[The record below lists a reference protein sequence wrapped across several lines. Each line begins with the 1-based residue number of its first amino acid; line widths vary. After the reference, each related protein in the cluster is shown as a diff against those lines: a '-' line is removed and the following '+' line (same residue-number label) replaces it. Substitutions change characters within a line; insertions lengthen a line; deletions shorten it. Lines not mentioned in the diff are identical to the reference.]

1 MTSNT
6 KNTSNRVN
14 NKFNGKN
21 YKSLDQISLIRNQ
34 KQSYLMS
41 IESNNL
47 TSSYFKELY
56 LKIFSNNSFIRNNLK
71 LKSHKSQW

>member
-1 MTSNT
+1 MISNT
-6 KNTSNRVN
+6 KTTSNRVN

-34 KQSYLMS
+34 KQSNIMS

-56 LKIFSNNSFIRNNLK
+56 LKIFSNNSFIRNNFK
-71 LKSHKSQW
+71 LNSHKSQW

>member
-71 LKSHKSQW
+71 LNSHKSQR